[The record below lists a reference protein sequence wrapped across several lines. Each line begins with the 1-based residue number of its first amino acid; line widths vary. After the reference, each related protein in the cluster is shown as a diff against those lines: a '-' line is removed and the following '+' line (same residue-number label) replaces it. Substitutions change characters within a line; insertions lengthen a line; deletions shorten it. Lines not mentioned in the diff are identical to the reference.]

1 MDMTIKQIITALITN
16 NDLDGETMQYIIE
29 SIGMRD
35 QMLRQLVLTASP
47 SELNDLMDEY
57 QEVSK
62 YNNR

>member
-1 MDMTIKQIITALITN
+1 MTIKQIITALITN

-62 YNNR
+62 YNR

>member
-1 MDMTIKQIITALITN
+1 
-16 NDLDGETMQYIIE
+16 
-29 SIGMRD
+29 
-35 QMLRQLVLTASP
+35 MLRQLVLTASP